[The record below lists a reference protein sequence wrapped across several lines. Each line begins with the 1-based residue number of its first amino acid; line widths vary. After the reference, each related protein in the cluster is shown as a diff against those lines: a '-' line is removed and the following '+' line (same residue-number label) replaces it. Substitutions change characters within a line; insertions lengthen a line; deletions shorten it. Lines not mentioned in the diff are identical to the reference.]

1 MKEGSLMVT
10 AVEYPEGCF
19 WQRDSSGGTGE
30 CHISLY
36 CNGSRTVSVP
46 SGAGF
51 PASHDPDMHRC
62 IDGKLYTDYSD
73 GGRTYVCENGNLLFS
88 YEGREMLCGFLIK
101 DGDIYTLGQNRGGEG
116 LSFRKNGTMVF
127 SSGTGSVI
135 GSAASSSSRTGALYE
150 DDGSIVFCFRS
161 TSISQGNALTS
172 CYIVRDGKSEKLSF
186 PETVSSVY
194 DIRQI
199 GGKVVA
205 AVKHVTPAK
214 SPALIMEGEM
224 KSLPLSISNIDIG
237 SCLLRWDG
245 SGNIALST
253 AFSGDGWKTIRRAIV
268 RNNGSKVLFSDGET
282 ITDFWIC
289 GDDYAYP
296 IVREGVLT
304 LFYTDG
310 WVRKSINPEGRY
322 SLMSPACMTFDGNS
336 VTAGLSPKDSA
347 GFPLII
353 RGSRMEELQV
363 NGYVTSVGYSGS
375 D

>member
-101 DGDIYTLGQNRGGEG
+101 DGDIYTLGQNRSGEG

-135 GSAASSSSRTGALYE
+135 G
-150 DDGSIVFCFRS
+150 
-161 TSISQGNALTS
+161 
-172 CYIVRDGKSEKLSF
+172 
-186 PETVSSVY
+186 
-194 DIRQI
+194 
-199 GGKVVA
+199 
-205 AVKHVTPAK
+205 
-214 SPALIMEGEM
+214 
-224 KSLPLSISNIDIG
+224 
-237 SCLLRWDG
+237 
-245 SGNIALST
+245 
-253 AFSGDGWKTIRRAIV
+253 
-268 RNNGSKVLFSDGET
+268 
-282 ITDFWIC
+282 
-289 GDDYAYP
+289 
-296 IVREGVLT
+296 
-304 LFYTDG
+304 
-310 WVRKSINPEGRY
+310 
-322 SLMSPACMTFDGNS
+322 
-336 VTAGLSPKDSA
+336 
-347 GFPLII
+347 
-353 RGSRMEELQV
+353 
-363 NGYVTSVGYSGS
+363 
-375 D
+375 

>member
-1 MKEGSLMVT
+1 
-10 AVEYPEGCF
+10 
-19 WQRDSSGGTGE
+19 
-30 CHISLY
+30 
-36 CNGSRTVSVP
+36 
-46 SGAGF
+46 
-51 PASHDPDMHRC
+51 
-62 IDGKLYTDYSD
+62 
-73 GGRTYVCENGNLLFS
+73 
-88 YEGREMLCGFLIK
+88 
-101 DGDIYTLGQNRGGEG
+101 
-116 LSFRKNGTMVF
+116 MVF

-214 SPALIMEGEM
+214 SPALIMDGEL

-296 IVREGVLT
+296 IVKGGVLS
-304 LFYTDG
+304 LVYTVG
-310 WVRKSINPEGRY
+310 RVRKSINPEGRY

-336 VTAGLSPKDSA
+336 VTAGLSPRDSA

-353 RGSRMEELQV
+353 RGSRMEELKV
-363 NGYVTSVGYSGS
+363 NGYVTSVGYSGA